1 MSQIRSSTV
10 SPVVVGSKRH
20 RAREDGDRDQ
30 GPEVK
35 HAKLDNNHHQHNG
48 SSSPHHLR
56 DNRPRKNARRSRPP
70 VSANTNNYDLTKQ
83 MLQATK
89 GKVRTTQEL
98 VSSLGIESRV
108 QTSPPVPSVT
118 DLVPNENKSEL
129 MDRFFSSQQKAD
141 GDVSEGPESVPSE
154 SRPSTAVDDQS
165 TSDPSSAKTSRV
177 NTPALTSRETVEDI
191 LSQLPE
197 IDSAAV
203 LAEVEQEIAEE
214 EPDMEGLIPAFKPAQ
229 EITDNL
235 IDELNNGQ
243 LEHIGGIT
251 DHNGDFREW
260 HEMAS
265 LTSKDG
271 ELLHI
276 LPYSVID

>member
-1 MSQIRSSTV
+1 VSQIRSSTV

-20 RAREDGDRDQ
+20 RAREDGDQ